1 MTDNLTSLSS
11 SCHSRS
17 SSFSSS
23 SGLSSF
29 VQPVQSSYTYS
40 KGGAGSSVAPA
51 PRDGLVP
58 YETSVRG
65 GSLDRFGGVE
75 VDPHQSRLRR
85 MRTSVRTSARLIS
98 DDISALP
105 ERFRAY
111 MVTLTYR
118 PGVSWHSY
126 HISRCIRAYRSWAS
140 RLGFVLP
147 YVWVSEIMEN
157 RYKNGALLGECVH
170 YHVIFWV
177 PARFSLPKADK
188 AGFWKHGY
196 THSVFSRKPV
206 GYITKYASKGSN
218 VPFPK
223 GIRTHGAGGL
233 SKKSRN
239 ERTWWLLPQWVRA
252 LFPSPSYCPRRQVG
266 GGFVSRVTGK
276 FVQSIYSVLH
286 EAGRTYFWLRPDL
299 REVFSRDD
307 LFWLACAGVIS
318 DDPDLYDDVSRLW
331 DSSGS
336 LSDF

>member
-196 THSVFSRKPV
+196 THSVF
-206 GYITKYASKGSN
+206 
-218 VPFPK
+218 F
-223 GIRTHGAGGL
+223 
-233 SKKSRN
+233 KK
-239 ERTWWLLPQWVRA
+239 T
-252 LFPSPSYCPRRQVG
+252 
-266 GGFVSRVTGK
+266 
-276 FVQSIYSVLH
+276 
-286 EAGRTYFWLRPDL
+286 
-299 REVFSRDD
+299 
-307 LFWLACAGVIS
+307 
-318 DDPDLYDDVSRLW
+318 SRLYN
-331 DSSGS
+331 
-336 LSDF
+336 